1 MNSKNEHSNTKKELW
16 NNLSVLKFCIALTLC
31 VMALLCGTLTARA
44 TEENPNLTTEQTE
57 GNTQLL
63 ARKDASY
70 IVVIP
75 KQAEIIFDSTSSAIG
90 SIVYKEGNLEPDAYV
105 TVKLKEKTN
114 LAHTVNDSYTI
125 PYLICSEDKTVNFD
139 SVNYNENTSAG
150 TETPLTAEITK
161 EAWEAA
167 KAGSYKA
174 TLTFGIS
181 YNNPHDGE

>member
-1 MNSKNEHSNTKKELW
+1 MRSRNEYTINKKGLRHD
-16 NNLSVLKFCIALTLC
+16 LAALTLC
-31 VMALLCGTLTARA
+31 ATLTLCVTALPNGTLTARA
-44 TEENPNLTTEQTE
+44 SEENPQLTTEQTE

-75 KQAEIIFDSTSSAIG
+75 KQAEITFDSTSSAIG

-105 TVKLKEKTN
+105 TVKLKEKTT
-114 LAHTVNDSYTI
+114 LTHTVNDSYTI

-139 SVNYNENTSAG
+139 SITYNENTSTG